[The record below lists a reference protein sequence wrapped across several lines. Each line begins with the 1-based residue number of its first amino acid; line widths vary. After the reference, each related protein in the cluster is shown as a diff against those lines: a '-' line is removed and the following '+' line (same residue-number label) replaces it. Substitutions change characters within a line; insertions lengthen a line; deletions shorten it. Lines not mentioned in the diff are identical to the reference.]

1 MVSKLDLYIL
11 NSDNSV
17 APFPSEAEQIV
28 LYDFAFEAQRMGSA
42 PEITATIQASG
53 SLENALTTKV
63 FCEYKGER
71 YYLKN
76 LPESS
81 KDNTDPRYTIDLTF
95 VSERTILDNVY
106 MIDAVQGDGNIDRY
120 QSNSTI
126 IVFTG
131 TIEEFVSR
139 LNASMAY
146 TGVGYSVVLDEGIA
160 TESNL
165 VSFQDKVFT
174 EALQEGVKIFNVP
187 YYYVGKVIHFGWS
200 QSTIPT
206 LKYGDGLLS
215 INKSLRTERIINRA
229 TATGSSENIPYYY
242 PNPTPNGYIT
252 PVINSRSGAEI
263 SVINEAK
270 LGKLATNSKLRYCEF
285 ETPLQVQGI
294 YSSVSS
300 LVANVDVAG
309 TPILSTDGYVLIQ
322 KQSLT
327 FVYIKVSWSSVAG
340 GVDDFM
346 IQYKAYIGD
355 NKTKVRNIGVYAYT
369 LEKRNSNIGK
379 VDVAVLDASISAQ
392 IVGDYIV
399 INSLPANQERYI
411 GIVYSNDT
419 NSYYG
424 SVFYASPATALN
436 DGWYIYNSDTRVED
450 VPVDITRYGVLVKG
464 TPTEGDEVSYSVTK
478 KIPFATT
485 LMPPIYRNSGGE
497 HRFYNAINGA
507 YEGVTFEN
515 EYSEENR
522 KEAITKFE
530 NVKPTIVGVTNANGE
545 RIDMFAEFAY
555 DLSDSDETEQTDK
568 NSESFIH
575 PYFYAKL
582 RKIDGDNGFNLFAQ
596 AIESGE
602 MTIEMTSGHCGAC
615 KFVIA
620 VDENTQRNLVMVD
633 ANGNLIYD
641 DATGKVKMAS
651 DAMGLDRQNDTQNY
665 EVWIALKKDINT
677 YGQVMPIANSTI
689 KPSADDTFVITNIL
703 LPQAYFTAAEKKL
716 EEEII
721 SFIVKNN
728 SFQFDYG
735 INFSRIFLKKR
746 KDVFLLLSENTLIPI
761 EYNGKL
767 LSFYV
772 ASYSYRKQKGELLPE
787 ISVSLTD
794 NFESTPSGVEQV
806 INAAQESIIKSGEPS
821 GLTLGYTDERY
832 VRKDAPD
839 TVKER
844 IAFDKGLDFKGS
856 LTSRDFRRG
865 YFAGAGFGVYTD
877 DNGDAIIEADKLV
890 IRKDLEVNNLVIN
903 QVSYVGGMQITSAAS
918 LEINRVIENDNAYQ
932 CFFDQKGGSVGNLF
946 QVNDIAYSQRFDEE
960 NNITKYYKRVVIAVD
975 IDSITLSKSQAD
987 GEGVPMANDVVI
999 QYGNTTD
1006 TNRQYVIIRDVI
1018 GGGYERMLSDLNSVS
1033 ATGVEYYFAGRVNG
1047 ETPRWFVGNNEQFI
1061 EYKDGHLQINADVT
1075 LGSGSD
1081 LSASEEFQDVKQ
1093 TANQAK
1099 QDAQNAEAS
1108 AKSYADELV
1117 KDLQNQLDGKV
1128 ESFFY
1133 GYDPTLSNL
1142 PASEWTTDELKEEHL
1157 NDTFTNT
1164 ESGQSW
1170 RWLFKDGSY
1179 QWVEI
1184 ADTQSS
1190 EALAKAQEA
1199 LGVANGKVAVF
1210 VTEPRTPYNAK
1221 DLWLQ
1226 GEDGRIKRCTTTR
1239 TTTGEFYAEDWV
1251 NADDSHEYTDDKI
1264 VKYKQSV
1271 DATIANLDKAITDA
1285 EQAAKDY
1292 TDEGKTALQAS
1303 IDALNNAKANVDDV
1317 YDKATADGLIN
1328 QAEYDAISAA
1338 QELANEAQKLAEE
1351 TAKAYADGEVDKE
1364 EAARIKQAQE
1374 NLNTAKKY
1382 AEEKAKEVENNTKTE
1397 IGTFDYLKQA
1407 MAQNTT
1413 LSGGL
1418 VQTTLLQL
1426 GYRVGDNLIVQ
1437 SGTNGIYNSD
1447 LKGGG
1452 IASWWGG
1459 DMLDKEVEGV
1469 TGRVAQALLR
1479 MDGTGYL
1486 AGGNITWDLY
1496 GAGSVAG
1503 GNLSWDK
1510 DGNITLSDNIR
1521 ISSDKD
1527 ETLGTV
1533 LTSISKLQSSL
1544 TSFKSLFDSMF
1555 EKDSEGN
1562 IHAKLSLWSSGGITA
1577 GGVGSGG
1584 SGGGGISYN
1593 RLDSWSDYS
1602 ADKAGYVLSALLGK
1616 DLDNR
1621 VSALANAG
1629 YITASYLAPYALRS
1643 EIPSLVGY
1651 ATESFVTSQG
1661 YITASALGGYATQS
1675 WVGDNY
1681 LSKSGGVITGQGD
1694 YAYVQLRLSGDIAT
1708 IGFQQYG
1715 VDKGV
1720 VGWLGETGIRLQ
1732 NLNGYGLAV
1741 RDSNDPIYYWGQNCS
1756 VQRILLHSGNYADYA
1771 LPITGGTVNGLV
1783 QAPFFSASEWMSAR
1797 FFTSDISPVS
1807 VNTTGMCRWGTFD
1820 EVGGLKIQFGADSD
1834 TKIEVINREWNA
1846 ALFRIDTS
1854 GKVWAANTIASPSIT
1869 VNSLTIGG
1877 VTLTYDSV
1885 NEALCINGNM
1895 YALSGIT
1902 AGGAGISAY
1911 TSLESRV
1918 ARLEQQLNIS

>member
-160 TESNL
+160 TESKL

-187 YYYVGKVIHFGWS
+187 YYYVGKVIHVGWS
-200 QSTIPT
+200 ESTIPT

-263 SVINEAK
+263 SVVNEAK

-327 FVYIKVSWSSVAG
+327 FVYIKVSWSSVTG

-424 SVFYASPATALN
+424 SVFYASPETVLN
-436 DGWYIYNSDTRVED
+436 DGWYIYNGDTRVED
-450 VPVDITRYGVLVKG
+450 RPVNIAQYGVLVKG

-507 YEGVTFEN
+507 YEGVIFEN
-515 EYSEENR
+515 EYSEVNP
-522 KEAITKFE
+522 KETITKFE
-530 NVKPTIVGVTNANGE
+530 DIKPTIVGVTNANGE
-545 RIDMFAEFAY
+545 RIDMFTEFAY

-582 RKIDGDNGFNLFAQ
+582 RKIDGDNGFNLFTQ

-633 ANGNLIYD
+633 ATGNLIYD

-746 KDVFLLLSENTLIPI
+746 KDVFFTLSENVLIPI

-794 NFESTPSGVEQV
+794 NFESTPSGIEQV

-932 CFFDQKGGSVGNLF
+932 CFFDQKGGSVANLF

-960 NNITKYYKRVVIAVD
+960 NNTTKYYKRVVIAVD

-1033 ATGVEYYFAGRVNG
+1033 ATGVEYYFAGRMDG
-1047 ETPRWFVGNNEQFI
+1047 DTPRWFVGNNEQFI

-1081 LSASEEFQDVKQ
+1081 LSASEEYKKLQDDIKG
-1093 TANQAK
+1093 
-1099 QDAQNAEAS
+1099 
-1108 AKSYADELV
+1108 
-1117 KDLQNQLDGKV
+1117 LQNQIDGKV
-1128 ESFFY
+1128 EAFY
-1133 GYDPTLSNL
+1133 FDYDPSNDTY
-1142 PASEWTTDELKEEHL
+1142 PTNEWTTDKLKEEHL
-1157 NDTFTNT
+1157 NDTFTNI

-1170 RWLFKDGSY
+1170 RWLLKDGVY
-1179 QWVEI
+1179 QWVAI
-1184 ADTQSS
+1184 SDTQ
-1190 EALAKAQEA
+1190 ALQMAQDA
-1199 LGVANGKVAVF
+1199 LNIANSKVTIF
-1210 VTEPRTPYNAK
+1210 TEIPTPPYKVK
-1221 DLWLQ
+1221 DLWFQ
-1226 GEDGRIKRCTTTR
+1226 GEGGNTKRCIKAR
-1239 TTTGEFYAEDWV
+1239 TEQETYNADDWV
-1251 NADDSHEYTDDKI
+1251 NADD
-1264 VKYKQSV
+1264 YKAFASSV
-1271 DATIANLDKAITDA
+1271 ASDA
-1285 EQAAKDY
+1285 E
-1292 TDEGKTALQAS
+1292 
-1303 IDALNNAKANVDDV
+1303 NNAKA
-1317 YDKATADGLIN
+1317 
-1328 QAEYDAISAA
+1328 
-1338 QELANEAQKLAEE
+1338 
-1351 TAKAYADGEVDKE
+1351 
-1364 EAARIKQAQE
+1364 
-1374 NLNTAKKY
+1374 
-1382 AEEKAKEVENNTKTE
+1382 E

-1527 ETLGTV
+1527 ETLGAV

-1621 VSALANAG
+1621 VSALTNAG

-1643 EIPSLVGY
+1643 EIPSLDGY
-1651 ATESFVTSQG
+1651 FLASNFNQANLKSTLGISDWALASAKPT
-1661 YITASALGGYATQS
+1661 YTASEVGALSVNG
-1675 WVGDNY
+1675 
-1681 LSKSGGVITGQGD
+1681 
-1694 YAYVQLRLSGDIAT
+1694 GDIGGSLNFRNGSSITCANG
-1708 IGFQQYG
+1708 IVLEMYAG
-1715 VDKGV
+1715 VDTYLRGS
-1720 VGWLGETGIRLQ
+1720 
-1732 NLNGYGLAV
+1732 
-1741 RDSNDPIYYWGQNCS
+1741 SNIYISAPNVYT
-1756 VQRILLHSGNYADYA
+1756 QRNVYIYKVLDSGNYSDYA
-1771 LPITGGTVNGLV
+1771 LPKTGGTLTGTTSIPLYIKSSHATEAAVGFGANNAKGYGYIVYKGGDSWAVTKEQWGAEYSILHTGNYSNLLAGGTVNGSIT
-1783 QAPFFSASEWMSAR
+1783 A
-1797 FFTSDISPVS
+1797 TSFIG
-1807 VNTTGMCRWGTFD
+1807 TLTGN
-1820 EVGGLKIQFGADSD
+1820 ADSA
-1834 TKIEVINREWNA
+1834 TKLATPRTIWGQKFDGTGNVSGDLMLGDGTMYVSNRSNLSNPIIIQDAVAVSFGYGNISLNLTTFIDGHSIKFRSAGYRTPMVIDSSGNVTIGGATADEKLHVHGNGKFTG
-1846 ALFRIDTS
+1846 AL
-1854 GKVWAANTIASPSIT
+1854 T

-1885 NEALCINGNM
+1885 NEALCVNGNM
-1895 YALSGIT
+1895 YALGGIT

>member
-131 TIEEFVSR
+131 TIEEFVGR

-229 TATGSSENIPYYY
+229 TATGSSENIPHYY
-242 PNPTPNGYIT
+242 PNPTPNGYIA

-327 FVYIKVSWSSVAG
+327 FVYIKVSWSSDTG

-346 IQYKAYIGD
+346 IRYKAYIGD
-355 NKTKVRNIGVYAYT
+355 NETKVRSVGVYAYT
-369 LEKRNSNIGK
+369 LETRNSNIGK

-424 SVFYASPATALN
+424 SVFYASPETVLN
-436 DGWYIYNSDTRVED
+436 DGWYIYNGDTRVED
-450 VPVDITRYGVLVKG
+450 RPVNIAQYGVLVKG
-464 TPTEGDEVSYSVTK
+464 IPTEGDEVSYSVTK

-515 EYSEENR
+515 EYSEVNP

-530 NVKPTIVGVTNANGE
+530 DIKPTIVGVTNANGE
-545 RIDMFAEFAY
+545 RIDMFTEFAY

-689 KPSADDTFVITNIL
+689 KPSIDDTFVITNIL
-703 LPQAYFTAAEKKL
+703 LPQAYITAAEKKL
-716 EEEII
+716 EDEII
-721 SFIVKNN
+721 TFLVNN
-728 SFQFDYG
+728 NTFQFEYG

-746 KDVFLLLSENTLIPI
+746 NDVFSTLSENALIPI

-806 INAAQESIIKSGEPS
+806 INAVQESIVKRGEPS
-821 GLTLGYTDERY
+821 GSTLGYTDERY

-856 LTSRDFRRG
+856 LTSKDFRRG
-865 YFAGAGFGVYTD
+865 HFAGVGFGVYIS
-877 DNGDAIIEADKLV
+877 DNGDAIVEADKLV

-987 GEGVPMANDVVI
+987 GEGVPMANDIVI
-999 QYGNTTD
+999 QYGNTIN
-1006 TNRQYVIIRDVI
+1006 TNRQYIIIRDVI

-1047 ETPRWFVGNNEQFI
+1047 EMPRWFVGNNEQFI
-1061 EYKDGHLQINADVT
+1061 EYKDGHLQIKADVT

-1081 LSASEEFQDVKQ
+1081 LSASEEYKKLQDDIKG
-1093 TANQAK
+1093 
-1099 QDAQNAEAS
+1099 
-1108 AKSYADELV
+1108 
-1117 KDLQNQLDGKV
+1117 LQNQIDGKV
-1128 ESFFY
+1128 EAFY
-1133 GYDPTLSNL
+1133 FDYDPSADTYPTN
-1142 PASEWTTDELKEEHL
+1142 EWTTDAIKEEHL
-1157 NDTFTNT
+1157 NDTFTNI

-1170 RWLFKDGSY
+1170 RWLLKDGVY
-1179 QWVEI
+1179 QWVAI
-1184 ADTQSS
+1184 SDTQ
-1190 EALAKAQEA
+1190 ALQMAQDA
-1199 LGVANGKVAVF
+1199 LNLANSKVTIF
-1210 VTEPRTPYNAK
+1210 TETPKPPYKVK
-1221 DLWLQ
+1221 DLWFQ
-1226 GEDGRIKRCTTTR
+1226 GEGGNTKRCIKAR
-1239 TTTGEFYAEDWV
+1239 TEQETYNADDWV
-1251 NADDSHEYTDDKI
+1251 NADD
-1264 VKYKQSV
+1264 YKDFASSV
-1271 DATIANLDKAITDA
+1271 ASDA
-1285 EQAAKDY
+1285 E
-1292 TDEGKTALQAS
+1292 
-1303 IDALNNAKANVDDV
+1303 NNAKA
-1317 YDKATADGLIN
+1317 
-1328 QAEYDAISAA
+1328 
-1338 QELANEAQKLAEE
+1338 
-1351 TAKAYADGEVDKE
+1351 
-1364 EAARIKQAQE
+1364 
-1374 NLNTAKKY
+1374 
-1382 AEEKAKEVENNTKTE
+1382 E

-1437 SGTNGIYNSD
+1437 SGTNGIYNSA

-1521 ISSDKD
+1521 ISSNKD

-1577 GGVGSGG
+1577 GGAGSGG
-1584 SGGGGISYN
+1584 SGSGGGISYS

-1643 EIPSLVGY
+1643 DIPSLVGY
-1651 ATESFVTSQG
+1651 ATQG
-1661 YITASALGGYATQS
+1661 
-1675 WVGDNY
+1675 WVSENY

-1720 VGWLGETGIRLQ
+1720 VGWLGNTGIRLQ

-1741 RDSNDPIYYWGQNCS
+1741 RDSNEPIYYWGENGS
-1756 VQRILLHSGNYADYA
+1756 VQRILLHSGNYSSYA
-1771 LPITGGTVNGLV
+1771 LPITGGTVNGSIT
-1783 QAPFFSASEWMSAR
+1783 APSFILAPTD
-1797 FFTSDISPVS
+1797 TSDVS
-1807 VNTTGMCRWGTFD
+1807 ILFKSGTLNDSAYDYKIGKFTDANGKKAFGMAMAKSNGSWVKFLGVSTDGEYNVSKIDLLTNVEINGTLKTTG
-1820 EVGGLKIQFGADSD
+1820 
-1834 TKIEVINREWNA
+1834 
-1846 ALFRIDTS
+1846 ALT
-1854 GKVWAANTIASPSIT
+1854 APSIT
-1869 VNSLTIGG
+1869 ASSLTIGG
-1877 VTLTYDSV
+1877 TTITYDSV

-1895 YALSGIT
+1895 YALGGIT

-1911 TSLESRV
+1911 TSLEARV